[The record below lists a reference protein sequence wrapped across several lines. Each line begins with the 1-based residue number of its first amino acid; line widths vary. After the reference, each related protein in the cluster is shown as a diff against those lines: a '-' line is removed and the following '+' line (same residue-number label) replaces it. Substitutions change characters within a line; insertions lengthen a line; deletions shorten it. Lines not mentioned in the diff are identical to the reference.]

1 MATIS
6 DIARLAGVS
15 TATVSHVI
23 NSTHFVSEPIREQVL
38 QVVQQLNY
46 HPSTVA
52 RSLRTKATHS
62 IGLIISDI
70 ELPFFATLV
79 RGVQDVSARHGR
91 TVLLANTD
99 EAPEQ
104 EAAYI
109 RMMWGKR
116 VDGLIIAPTG
126 TNAPLLAQMQGSG
139 LPVVSVDRHCP
150 GLVAPHVGIDNIRA
164 AREATKYLLD
174 RGHQR
179 IGMLAGLPHVSTIAE
194 RVSGFQ
200 QAYSDARLPLDPD
213 LIRYT
218 DSRPVLGRVRA
229 DELLSM
235 QPPITAIL
243 ATVASLTLATMQ
255 VLRARGLKCPD
266 DVSVIGF
273 DDPDWAVI
281 SAPAI
286 TSVNQPAYEL
296 GQRAAEVLA
305 GLIDGT
311 QPPGDSDFILES
323 HLILRESVCSLNPQ
337 TKLQHFTQTMPL
349 SQLSS
354 VAA

>member
-164 AREATKYLLD
+164 A
-174 RGHQR
+174 
-179 IGMLAGLPHVSTIAE
+179 
-194 RVSGFQ
+194 
-200 QAYSDARLPLDPD
+200 ARLPS
-213 LIRYT
+213 T
-218 DSRPVLGRVRA
+218 CSTGATNASECSPVY
-229 DELLSM
+229 
-235 QPPITAIL
+235 PT
-243 ATVASLTLATMQ
+243 
-255 VLRARGLKCPD
+255 C
-266 DVSVIGF
+266 
-273 DDPDWAVI
+273 
-281 SAPAI
+281 
-286 TSVNQPAYEL
+286 
-296 GQRAAEVLA
+296 
-305 GLIDGT
+305 
-311 QPPGDSDFILES
+311 
-323 HLILRESVCSLNPQ
+323 
-337 TKLQHFTQTMPL
+337 PL
-349 SQLSS
+349 SRSTCPAFSRHTATQGYHSTPT
-354 VAA
+354 